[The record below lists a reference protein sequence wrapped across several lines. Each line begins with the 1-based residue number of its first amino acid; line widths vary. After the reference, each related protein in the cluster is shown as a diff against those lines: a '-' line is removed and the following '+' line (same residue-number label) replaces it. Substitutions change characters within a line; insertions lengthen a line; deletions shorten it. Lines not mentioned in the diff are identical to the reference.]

1 MKTPVTNPKRI
12 RKYVFFIMFFIL
24 VSISPRFLFIQIPD
38 ASIFDLFLGFFL
50 VFLSFISLSLGIS
63 DLVD

>member
-1 MKTPVTNPKRI
+1 
-12 RKYVFFIMFFIL
+12 MFFIL

-50 VFLSFISLSLGIS
+50 VFISFISLSLGIS